1 MHEYNSRNIVGAYRA
16 NRSGHVRFWGVALA
30 AAILCVGGA
39 LFVLRYQPGAQT
51 TAADGRK
58 VESLSTATSGAAR

>member
-1 MHEYNSRNIVGAYRA
+1 MHDNNSRNIVGAYRA
-16 NRSGHVRFWGVALA
+16 NRSGNVRFWGIALA

-58 VESLSTATSGAAR
+58 IESLSTATSGAAR